1 LTQGGAGS
9 WRSRAWPRL
18 AAATGSTTRA
28 AGRQLTEQLG
38 GTQRTRVVV
47 ILACV
52 LGLSGAD
59 AATVGAAATQLR
71 AALGIGDTGIGLLV
85 TAASLVGAVASLPF
99 GVLADR
105 VRRTWT
111 LGGAVAFWGVAMI
124 WSATASSY
132 GELLLARLALG
143 AVTAASGPVVASLV
157 GDYFAAG
164 ERGRIYGFILAGEM
178 LGAGFGFAVSGD
190 LAALSWRA
198 SFVAL
203 AIPAF
208 VLAVAVLRMPEP
220 LRGGQGVLPH
230 LSASSD
236 PADGYEPEQPEQPDL
251 PRHHDAQE
259 LAVNLGV
266 RPAQSRILRTDARK
280 MGLLEATRFVLRL
293 RTNVLLIAS
302 SACAYYFLA
311 GVQTFG
317 VEFAKDQFG
326 ANQALAN
333 VLLLVIG
340 VAAVGGTLSGGI
352 IGDALLHRG
361 RLKGRVTTA
370 AVAATAATLLF
381 VPALLTHS
389 LLAAVPYL
397 MAAAF
402 FLAGQ
407 GPPLDAARLDIV
419 PAPLWGRAEA
429 VRTLIRS
436 LAQSLAPLA
445 FGVLSE
451 HAFGGGRTSLRS
463 TFAVMLVPLAVSAFL
478 LNKARR
484 TYPVDVATAAAAVP
498 QTPPPDPR

>member
-1 LTQGGAGS
+1 M
-9 WRSRAWPRL
+9 
-18 AAATGSTTRA
+18 
-28 AGRQLTEQLG
+28 
-38 GTQRTRVVV
+38 VV

-143 AVTAASGPVVASLV
+143 AVTAASGPVVASLI

-208 VLAVAVLRMPEP
+208 VLAVAIVRMPEP
-220 LRGGQGVLPH
+220 LRGGQGFLPH
-230 LSASSD
+230 VSATSD
-236 PADGYEPEQPEQPDL
+236 PAADDEPPQPAP

-259 LAVNLGV
+259 LAVELGV

-317 VEFAKDQFG
+317 VEFAKRQFG

-340 VAAVGGTLSGGI
+340 VGAVGGTFSGGF
-352 IGDALLHRG
+352 IGDALLRRG
-361 RLKGRVTTA
+361 RLKARVTTA

-498 QTPPPDPR
+498 QSPPPDSR

>member
-1 LTQGGAGS
+1 
-9 WRSRAWPRL
+9 
-18 AAATGSTTRA
+18 
-28 AGRQLTEQLG
+28 
-38 GTQRTRVVV
+38 
-47 ILACV
+47 
-52 LGLSGAD
+52 
-59 AATVGAAATQLR
+59 
-71 AALGIGDTGIGLLV
+71 
-85 TAASLVGAVASLPF
+85 
-99 GVLADR
+99 
-105 VRRTWT
+105 
-111 LGGAVAFWGVAMI
+111 
-124 WSATASSY
+124 
-132 GELLLARLALG
+132 
-143 AVTAASGPVVASLV
+143 
-157 GDYFAAG
+157 
-164 ERGRIYGFILAGEM
+164 
-178 LGAGFGFAVSGD
+178 
-190 LAALSWRA
+190 
-198 SFVAL
+198 
-203 AIPAF
+203 
-208 VLAVAVLRMPEP
+208 MPEP

-230 LSASSD
+230 LTATSD
-236 PADGYEPEQPEQPDL
+236 PADDYEPEPPEQREQRE

-259 LAVNLGV
+259 LAVQLGV

-326 ANQALAN
+326 ATQAVAN

-340 VAAVGGTLSGGI
+340 VGAVGGTFSGGI
-352 IGDALLHRG
+352 IGDALLRRG
-361 RLKGRVTTA
+361 RLKARVTTA

-397 MAAAF
+397 MGAAF

-429 VRTLIRS
+429 VRTLLRS

-451 HAFGGGRTSLRS
+451 HVFGGGPTSLRS

-498 QTPPPDPR
+498 QTPPPDSR